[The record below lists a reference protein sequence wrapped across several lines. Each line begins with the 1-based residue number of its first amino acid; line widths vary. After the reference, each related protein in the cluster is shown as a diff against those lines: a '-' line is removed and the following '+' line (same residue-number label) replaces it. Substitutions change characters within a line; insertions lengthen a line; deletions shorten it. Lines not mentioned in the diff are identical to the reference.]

1 MEYGM
6 ESNCK
11 QSKFCLIVDSFEKCP
26 LWYETICQE
35 NKVENEKLVVV
46 YINNCDGWLA
56 ITWIFQM

>member
-46 YINNCDGWLA
+46 DINY
-56 ITWIFQM
+56 